1 MRLKSKR
8 LAILIPCHNEE
19 LGIEKVITSV
29 PVKQLKRLGYNSQII
44 VIDNNCTDKTV
55 AIARKLHATVVTETK
70 KGKGNAIMA
79 GFKAIKKNIDYVVM
93 LDGDNTYKGSEIPR
107 LVEPLESGFCDVVVG
122 SRLGGKMSDK
132 ALKFSNRV
140 ANWIYT
146 FLVRQIYRANVT
158 DVLSGF
164 FAWRREVTDS
174 LTDHIESR
182 GFSIEMDMITKS
194 VKLGYSLCSVP
205 ITYDIREGESKVQA
219 LEDGLRIMAVLVLNF
234 IWVPHIDLSKRTR
247 LVGMVKAPLV
257 KLNHTMVTISTYMM
271 F

>member
-1 MRLKSKR
+1 MKLKKI
-8 LAILIPCHNEE
+8 AVIIPCHNEE
-19 LGIEKVITSV
+19 LGISKVIKSV
-29 PVKQLKRLGYNSQII
+29 PVDRLKHLGFATEII
-44 VIDNNCTDKTV
+44 VVDNNSTDKTV
-55 AIARKLHATVVTETK
+55 EIVRKHKVKVIRENK
-70 KGKGNAIMA
+70 RGKGNAIMR
-79 GFKAIKKNIDYVVM
+79 GFRSISKSVSYVVM

-107 LVEPLESGFCDVVVG
+107 MIEPLESGFCDIVVG
-122 SRLGGKMSDK
+122 SRLSGKMSTN
-132 ALKFSNRV
+132 ALRFSNRI
-140 ANWIYT
+140 ANWVYT

-205 ITYDIREGESKVQA
+205 ITYDVRDGESKIQA
-219 LEDGLRIMAVLVLNF
+219 LQDGLKIMAVLFFNF
-234 IWVPHIDLSKRTR
+234 IYVPHVTFSKRTR
-247 LVGMVKAPLV
+247 IAGAIRSQFLSI
-257 KLNHTMVTISTYMM
+257 NRSFQSIYSFFM

>member
-1 MRLKSKR
+1 MRIKSKR

-19 LGIEKVITSV
+19 QGIAKVIKSV
-29 PVKQLKRLGYNSQII
+29 DEKKLKHLGYNAQII
-44 VIDNNCTDKTV
+44 VINNSCTDRTV
-55 AIARKLHATVVTETK
+55 EIAKKLHATVVTETK

-122 SRLGGKMSDK
+122 SRLGGRMSEN
-132 ALKFSNRV
+132 ALRFSNRV

-146 FLVRQIYRANVT
+146 FLVRQIYRANIT

-164 FAWRREVTDS
+164 FAWRREVTES

-205 ITYDIREGESKVQA
+205 ITYDVREGESKVQA
-219 LEDGLRIMAVLVLNF
+219 IQDGLRIMAVLIFNF
-234 IWVPHIDLSKRTR
+234 IWIPQIDFSKRTHF
-247 LVGMVKAPLV
+247 LSVIKAPLQ
-257 KLNHTMVTISTYMM
+257 KLNHTMVAISSVMM

>member
-1 MRLKSKR
+1 MRMKSKR

-19 LGIEKVITSV
+19 QGIAKVIRSV
-29 PVKQLKRLGYNSQII
+29 PIKKLKMLGYNTQII
-44 VIDNNCTDKTV
+44 VIDNNSTDNTA
-55 AIARKLHATVVTETK
+55 AIAKIFNATVIHEDK
-70 KGKGNAIMA
+70 KGKGNAIMR

-93 LDGDNTYKGSEIPR
+93 LDGDNTYKASEIPR

-122 SRLGGKMSDK
+122 SRLGGKMKDQS
-132 ALKFSNRV
+132 LHFSNRV

-194 VKLGYSLCSVP
+194 VKLGYTLCSVP

-219 LEDGLRIMAVLVLNF
+219 VEDGLRIMAVLLLNF
-234 IWVPHIDLSKRTR
+234 IWVPHFDFSKRTNF
-247 LVGMVKAPLV
+247 LAMLKMPIK